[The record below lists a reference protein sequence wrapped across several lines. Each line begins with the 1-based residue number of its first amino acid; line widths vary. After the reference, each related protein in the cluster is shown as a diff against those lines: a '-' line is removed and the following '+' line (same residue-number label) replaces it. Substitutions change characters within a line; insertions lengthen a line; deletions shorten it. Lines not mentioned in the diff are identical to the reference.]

1 MYLAK
6 KMEKIVENINIKSV
20 RDNPKQPLMA
30 TEGAAG
36 YDIHAYLPGGSV
48 PLKPNSM
55 YTIPTGWSLE
65 IPRGYFG
72 MIAPRSGLGKKG
84 IILANTVGIIDS
96 DYRGEIS
103 VILKNMSQSTFI
115 LEDGMRIAQLMLM
128 QHASPKLIVV
138 NELEETVR
146 GDGGFGSTGLQEV
159 V

>member
-6 KMEKIVENINIKSV
+6 KMEKIVENIKIKSV
-20 RDNPKQPLMA
+20 RDNPKMPLMA
-30 TEGAAG
+30 TDGAAG
-36 YDIHAYLPGGSV
+36 FDMHAYLPGGSV

-55 YTIPTGWSLE
+55 YTIPTGWSME
-65 IPRGYFG
+65 IPKGYFG

-115 LEDGMRIAQLMLM
+115 LEDGMRMAQLMLL
-128 QHASPKLIVV
+128 QHASPVLYAVT
-138 NELEETVR
+138 ELEDTER
-146 GDGGFGSTGLQEV
+146 GDGAFGSTGLQEV
-159 V
+159 L

>member
-6 KMEKIVENINIKSV
+6 KMEKIVENIKIKSV
-20 RDNPKQPLMA
+20 RDDPKLPLRA
-30 TEGAAG
+30 TSGSAG
-36 YDIHAYLPGGSV
+36 FDIHAYLPGGST

-55 YTIPTGWSLE
+55 LTIPTGWSME
-65 IPRGYFG
+65 IPQGYFG

-103 VILKNMSQSTFI
+103 VVLKNMSQSTII

-128 QHASPKLIVV
+128 QHASPELVV
-138 NELEETVR
+138 TTDLEETVR